1 MIRILSSEII
11 FWSAWI
17 IIPLL
22 VEIFPAVGG
31 FFFLVAKK
39 FRQKSEEPLKY
50 HPYITV
56 IIPVYNSE
64 VSLERCIDSVAL
76 SDYGNGFINI
86 FAVDNGSTD
95 GSFAIFQK
103 CQMKY
108 PELAMNWTS
117 SAQGKSKALNK
128 ALFNSTGKYIVNI
141 DSDGVLRNDALTNLV
156 TRFENNPDIACMTGV
171 ILTDRKAACRTKNP
185 FLRILQK
192 EESAE
197 YFQAFLAGRNFE
209 TQGDGVFT
217 LSGAF
222 SAFRR
227 SVIFNTWLY
236 NTDTICEDTHLTYQ
250 LKNIL
255 GEKTSLC
262 ENAFFSVD
270 PIEGFQKF
278 YTQRQRWQAGELEVA
293 HMFDGQKKK
302 NKKFFL
308 ADNADRLLLK
318 DHTFAFP
325 RLIWYFVLAAL
336 GILNY
341 SMKTVFEAVFAIY
354 LLYVFTG
361 YLYWINALSFLKGFP
376 ELKKD
381 CLRNWIF
388 IPLMPVYNLM
398 AFFIR
403 FAGIINSIGRQATW
417 KTMTPSDEGKAFA
430 EVTAKD
436 TVFAVRVRDILR
448 AAAETPEGEV
458 S

>member
-76 SDYGNGFINI
+76 SDYGNRFINI

-156 TRFENNPDIACMTGV
+156 TRFENNPDIACMIGKITNSMQCTQKSV
-171 ILTDRKAACRTKNP
+171 RKGP
-185 FLRILQK
+185 GMPLQ
-192 EESAE
+192 S
-197 YFQAFLAGRNFE
+197 
-209 TQGDGVFT
+209 
-217 LSGAF
+217 
-222 SAFRR
+222 
-227 SVIFNTWLY
+227 
-236 NTDTICEDTHLTYQ
+236 
-250 LKNIL
+250 
-255 GEKTSLC
+255 
-262 ENAFFSVD
+262 
-270 PIEGFQKF
+270 
-278 YTQRQRWQAGELEVA
+278 AGESVT
-293 HMFDGQKKK
+293 M
-302 NKKFFL
+302 
-308 ADNADRLLLK
+308 
-318 DHTFAFP
+318 
-325 RLIWYFVLAAL
+325 LIAYP
-336 GILNY
+336 
-341 SMKTVFEAVFAIY
+341 KQ
-354 LLYVFTG
+354 
-361 YLYWINALSFLKGFP
+361 
-376 ELKKD
+376 
-381 CLRNWIF
+381 C
-388 IPLMPVYNLM
+388 
-398 AFFIR
+398 
-403 FAGIINSIGRQATW
+403 
-417 KTMTPSDEGKAFA
+417 
-430 EVTAKD
+430 
-436 TVFAVRVRDILR
+436 
-448 AAAETPEGEV
+448 
-458 S
+458 